1 MGARPDLK
9 FAAKNKSTRER
20 VFWGAAWRN
29 ERGQI
34 SLRLDK
40 GFKLV
45 GPHGEFTNET
55 EFFDVY
61 ENDSRPRPADA
72 AFDFGDDDIPAR

>member
-9 FAAKNKSTRER
+9 FAAKNKHTRER
-20 VFWGAAWRN
+20 VYWGAAWRN

-34 SLRLDK
+34 SLRLDR

-45 GPHGEFTNET
+45 GPEGDITNENC
-55 EFFDVY
+55 FFDVF
-61 ENDSRPRPADA
+61 ENAPASKPDDTG
-72 AFDFGDDDIPAR
+72 FDFGDDDIPAT